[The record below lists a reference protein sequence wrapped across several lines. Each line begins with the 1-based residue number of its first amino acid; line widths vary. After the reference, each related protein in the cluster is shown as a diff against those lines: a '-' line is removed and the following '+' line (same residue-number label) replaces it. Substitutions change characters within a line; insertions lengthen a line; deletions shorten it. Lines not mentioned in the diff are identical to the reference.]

1 MIHIKRRTQIKIVMY
16 IILLALGG
24 TLFVINRVYDFT
36 KSKSPSIS
44 DVQYNQLDDSIFI
57 SCEVKSSDV
66 IDYVEIGYDHKTVE
80 MKCSTTINHQWN
92 KDRYNGTIPLVDE
105 SVEVRI
111 TAYDKEGD
119 STTYIIEK

>member
-1 MIHIKRRTQIKIVMY
+1 MCVTMKRERGGFMIHIKRRTQIKIVMY

-66 IDYVEIGYDHKTVE
+66 IDYVEIGFV
-80 MKCSTTINHQWN
+80 CVFNI
-92 KDRYNGTIPLVDE
+92 
-105 SVEVRI
+105 SVI
-111 TAYDKEGD
+111 
-119 STTYIIEK
+119 S